1 MMRQIRRILSER
13 RQERHRF
20 FCIQKACQIAGSYY
34 CGCWPFVPVYL
45 CGLCISCF
53 ETFEGA
59 QAQYLFPI
67 LFITV
72 ACGSISGFH
81 SLVGYGTTSKQV
93 NNEKDAQLIGY
104 GAMLIEGIAYMM
116 SSFGLKESVGV
127 VFLTLSFSAFAL
139 TSLDTATRIARYM
152 FQELAG
158 KGQKEQQPFWQ
169 KTLQKPMVAT
179 LITVGAAIALL
190 AYGYQNIWPIFGAS
204 NQLLAGMALLG
215 LTAWLARTK
224 RPVLPIA
231 IPMVFMFIVTLTALF
246 MIVRKYLAGGNFLM
260 GGMATAL
267 LLLAV
272 VLIAIT
278 IKAFKSREQ
287 PNKSIKK
294 IKGMFYLG

>member
-1 MMRQIRRILSER
+1 M
-13 RQERHRF
+13 
-20 FCIQKACQIAGSYY
+20 
-34 CGCWPFVPVYL
+34 
-45 CGLCISCF
+45 
-53 ETFEGA
+53 
-59 QAQYLFPI
+59 
-67 LFITV
+67 
-72 ACGSISGFH
+72 
-81 SLVGYGTTSKQV
+81 VGYGTTSKQV